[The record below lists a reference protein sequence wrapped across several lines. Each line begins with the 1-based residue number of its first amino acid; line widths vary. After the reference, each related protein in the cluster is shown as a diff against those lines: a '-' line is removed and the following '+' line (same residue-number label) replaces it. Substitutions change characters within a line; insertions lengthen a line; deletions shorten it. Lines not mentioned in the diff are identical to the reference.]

1 MSDTLFFEILR
12 TILDWRCCLFCSMYE
27 ALDSITS
34 TTKRSGL
41 NYMKTR
47 LVLMRSLVYV
57 VFI

>member
-1 MSDTLFFEILR
+1 
-12 TILDWRCCLFCSMYE
+12 MYE

-47 LVLMRSLVYV
+47 LILMRSLVYV